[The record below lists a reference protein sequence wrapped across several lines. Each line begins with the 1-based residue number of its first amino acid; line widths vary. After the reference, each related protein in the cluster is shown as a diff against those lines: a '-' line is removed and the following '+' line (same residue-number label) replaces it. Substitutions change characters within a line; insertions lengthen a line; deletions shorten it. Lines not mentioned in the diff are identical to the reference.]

1 LQAWYNGHYNKT
13 ATEEYEM
20 DEYPIP
26 VTSMKDLCDV
36 EISLDTVTVT
46 TKRKR
51 VDVLGDPLDEYS
63 GMEFEVYGVENY
75 LDDYLL
81 SGISTEGVQNKIRK
95 SQVRE
100 LGFSFVF
107 SFETNATAL
116 CAFIEQLG
124 QKGFYY

>member
-1 LQAWYNGHYNKT
+1 
-13 ATEEYEM
+13 M

-75 LDDYLL
+75 LMTICCQE
-81 SGISTEGVQNKIRK
+81 SPRRGSKIR
-95 SQVRE
+95 
-100 LGFSFVF
+100 
-107 SFETNATAL
+107 
-116 CAFIEQLG
+116 
-124 QKGFYY
+124 

>member
-1 LQAWYNGHYNKT
+1 
-13 ATEEYEM
+13 M

-26 VTSMKDLCDV
+26 VISMKDLCDV